1 MSDTEIKQYA
11 SKLRIDGIDSQTYY
25 LKDAATL
32 SEVQVL
38 RKEMGSWQTQ
48 LNSLITQLRA
58 LETKVDNQSGTDVTP
73 STDSV
78 TKEEAEE
85 IAKDAANEALDNK
98 STTIDTIIGKLNDI
112 LSRNQNALS
121 DFHEAEDKAK
131 QAAEYANQS
140 MQYSSE
146 SKEYSI
152 KALSQVSPIVADY
165 AYTTADISRCLS
177 LLIEQY
183 DDLNSIKSKV
193 TATTQSLVDGQEQTA
208 DFIKKTSES
217 ITKSSQTM
225 VAQYNTS
232 QQDSSVAD
240 PTADSPLSSTL
251 TRISSTVTQTA
262 QSWGAQVSSFSYQD
276 ASQDAETQAKID
288 QSIKDYEEA
297 LAAQEKAYLSLN
309 DATIA
314 YGEAKQWYAD
324 AKAYYDSCV
333 DLYNDIVNTSTGNS
347 ADLSSLG
354 QLLQEAATKL
364 TNCVAKIK
372 ELTGSKDTYRTEL
385 QDSILTLVALYSSS
399 ESVPDINA
407 ALEVVQAK
415 VESIELISDELG
427 VNITTLK
434 VLLEDYSTKLASY
447 LALTQSGDL
456 IDQQLSTV
464 EDLKND
470 AENAL
475 AEAET
480 AIKTASNK
488 YNEALALLQTTA
500 DSVDKAANG
509 LVVNQTAALQVRKG
523 EVLGYINTLK
533 ESAVTYQKSLCAKYT
548 EFVSAVRGYHT
559 YSDCD
564 VRFWFYSVAPT
575 DCTAQDFVDRFGEN
589 KTETRAA
596 YQDYYYNTTDSKAY
610 YWDGS
615 KNWIEIFSAE
625 GEAASALLEALQKAQ
640 NYSDIDEDNYRNLY
654 FYNSG
659 YKDENGDTV
668 SPREYSKLSS
678 AEQEKCT
685 IINEGYPNNYQVG
698 DIWYSSI
705 YDTNIAIESITP
717 YYLTYPYATGVSTV
731 NNNEYD
737 NYSVGNWVTNSSD
750 VRFTGKTGEND
761 SDREAPYLWYYCKV
775 AYSNG
780 ITVNTQPMVVGSYS
794 SDITSIAITPYVMA
808 TSIANSSIKP
818 SNDNWQAF
826 PNGST
831 FKGGIDQS
839 SNGVDLSNY
848 GENSPYLFTYVKLGK
863 DANSAIN
870 SPVVYIDG
878 YTYNNGIL
886 AAELERASYTAG
898 DWVNCWVAQ
907 SRQIA
912 GGLNKVWD
920 YVNASLTIT
929 QNQILSAVKNIAQL
943 ENDTYN
949 YTYTGI
955 DQQEDSIN
963 LYAAQRKGKA
973 SAFVCDT
980 APTTQVKIAK
990 NLPQTGGILF
1000 SPWETIY
1007 EQTSYKR
1014 VRVVK
1019 DASDYWDAQITLT
1032 GWDETTKT
1040 VDDSGACTSITYN
1053 PTDAWMNISGN
1064 GKVGTEYSTADG
1076 YAIIVSNILENSST
1090 PKGKALV
1097 NTTITVNFTYSTDVT
1112 YPLLELQ
1119 STDGE
1124 TILEA
1129 LPIAAYGEWL
1139 NNYSSESS
1147 TTDEGSVIASNKAY
1161 NWEDQSVVSL
1171 TLHVPTNLDPT
1182 IYWYTEGTAS
1192 GTYYRIYQPTGVTNV
1207 KDKYGKVGLYNASTE
1222 SYEEVGDIYWEICD
1236 SSGLQ
1241 KSSSLKIELDKIT
1254 AQVQDINEGM
1264 TKLTLNPDGF
1274 NVNISSTTHRSD
1286 RQLLEV
1292 PDSSQKSIS
1301 TDGTPFALVSYG
1313 FEWTKAV
1320 DTSGES
1326 KIIRYVTKDDK
1337 LLEGLDSTGSN
1348 KYETG
1353 RDTTVKYQYVY
1364 YGGTSDNSG
1373 NVTGY
1378 AARDKYC
1385 ATYDGTA
1392 LTVTPG
1398 IVESKISASENIG
1411 EGMYYPPFAATTKG
1425 SDFYSFVNTTGSTG
1439 YVVFYNNK
1447 IIPFEANLSYRVGCY
1462 VNTGGKNSAGKLN
1475 VYLGKPP
1482 VSCGSVTS
1490 SYTSTS
1496 GSSAIAEASSVSL
1509 NKDGNVESANIKAN
1523 SGWQYVY
1530 MDFTFNNLTQG
1541 AVLVEH
1547 EDVVVGSRITFEI
1560 NTGGTPCA
1568 VTGFHVTCLDAAKGV
1583 NNYMRMTAEDGLII
1597 GDMTKNATIGTGSY
1611 YATQDSD
1618 TPDCLNANIQLTVG
1632 KSTAVQTD
1640 SSEDISIAD
1649 PSINLR
1655 YNADELVNI
1664 SAIDATTFKGYKIGK
1679 QNTDGSYDIASDDNR
1694 WVKIT
1699 SQLQGGDKSTNV
1711 DYVAGGAP
1719 GILIYNSNATS
1730 DDNTDAKIRKHTG
1743 AIGMF
1748 ALNSESITKKYNK
1761 KANSFSGLGLI
1772 TGNNFLIAA
1781 GNQGK
1786 KKGTNTLSKGMIGFQ
1801 TDKKTLYNSNKDWT
1815 NGAVIYKGQHIYGK
1829 NSWVYGLWYFK
1840 RITKTCSKR
1849 TIKKGAITSIDITI
1863 NSKNGYFY
1871 PGAVRE
1877 ISFPNNEKKLCL
1889 MNYKC
1894 NKQNST
1900 KYTFTVW
1907 VKNMTSKPITHPKVR
1922 IELLMFR
1929 KEHK

>member
-1 MSDTEIKQYA
+1 MSDTKIKQYV
-11 SKLRIDGIDSQTYY
+11 SKLRINGVDSQTYNI
-25 LKDAATL
+25 KDAATL

-73 STDSV
+73 STDGV

-85 IAKDAANEALDNK
+85 IAKSAADEALNNK
-98 STTIDTIIGKLNDI
+98 STTIDTIVGKLNNI
-112 LSRNQNALS
+112 LSQNQSALS
-121 DFHEAEDKAK
+121 DFHEAEDQAK
-131 QAAEYANQS
+131 LAADYANQS
-140 MQYSSE
+140 MQYSSA

-152 KALSQVSPIVADY
+152 KALSQVSPIAADY
-165 AYTTADISRCLS
+165 AYATADISRCLS
-177 LLIEQY
+177 ILVEQY
-183 DDLNSIKSKV
+183 DDLNSVKSKA
-193 TATTQSLVDGQEQTA
+193 TATSQSLINGQKQTA

-225 VAQYNTS
+225 VAQYN
-232 QQDSSVAD
+232 DSEQED

-251 TRISSTVTQTA
+251 SRISSTVTQTA

-276 ASQDAETQAKID
+276 ASQDEETQEKID

-297 LAAQEKAYLSLN
+297 LVAQEKAYLSLN
-309 DATIA
+309 DATVA

-333 DLYNDIVNTSTGNS
+333 ELYNEIVNTATGNS
-347 ADLSSLG
+347 TDLSNIN
-354 QLLQEAATKL
+354 QELQDAATKL
-364 TNCVAKIK
+364 KNCVAKIK
-372 ELTGSKDTYRTEL
+372 ELNGSKDTYRSEL
-385 QDSILTLVALYSSS
+385 QDSVLTVAALYGTDSIS
-399 ESVPDINA
+399 DINA
-407 ALEVVQAK
+407 ALGVVQAK
-415 VESIELISDELG
+415 VESIEQISDELG

-434 VLLEDYSTKLASY
+434 VLLEDYSSKLVSY

-456 IDQQLSTV
+456 VDQQLSTI
-464 EDLKND
+464 EDLKNE
-470 AENAL
+470 AENDL

-480 AIKTASNK
+480 AIKTASTK
-488 YNEALALLQTTA
+488 YNDALTLLQTAA
-500 DSVDKAANG
+500 DTIDKAANG

-523 EVLGYINTLK
+523 EVLGYVNTLK
-533 ESAVTYQKSLCAKYT
+533 QSAVTYQKSLCAKYT
-548 EFVSAVRGYHT
+548 EFVSAVRSYHT
-559 YSDCD
+559 YNNCD
-564 VRFWFYSVAPT
+564 VRFWFYSVEPSE
-575 DCTAQDFVDRFGEN
+575 CTANDFVNRFNGN
-589 KTETRAA
+589 GTRAA
-596 YQDYYYNTTDSKAY
+596 YQDYYYNTTHSKAY
-610 YWDGS
+610 YWNGS
-615 KNWIEIFSAE
+615 DSWVEITSA
-625 GEAASALLEALQKAQ
+625 AAGDTSSTLLEALQKAQ

-659 YKDENGDTV
+659 YKDANGNTI
-668 SPREYSKLSS
+668 SPHEYSKLSS
-678 AEQEKCT
+678 AEQTKCT
-685 IINEGYPNNYQVG
+685 IINEGYPSDYQVG
-698 DIWYSSI
+698 DIWYSSV
-705 YDTNIAIESITP
+705 YDANVTIKSVTP
-717 YYLTYPYATGVSTV
+717 YYLTYPYTTGVSTV

-737 NYSVGNWVTNSSD
+737 NYSVGNWVTNTSD
-750 VRFTGKTGEND
+750 VRFTGKTEENG

-775 AYSNG
+775 TYNNDIS
-780 ITVNTQPMVVGSYS
+780 INTQPIVVGSYS
-794 SDITSIAITPYVMA
+794 SDITSIVITPYIMA
-808 TSIANSSIKP
+808 TNIADSSVKP
-818 SNDNWQAF
+818 SSDGWQEI
-826 PNGST
+826 SDS
-831 FKGGIDQS
+831 I
-839 SNGVDLSNY
+839 DLSNY
-848 GENSPYLFTYVKLGK
+848 GENAPYLFTYIKLGEDK
-863 DANSAIN
+863 TTAIN
-870 SPVVYIDG
+870 SPVIYIDG
-878 YTYNNGIL
+878 YVYNNGIL
-886 AAELERASYTAG
+886 AAELEHTDYTAG
-898 DWVNCWVAQ
+898 DWVNCWVTQ

-920 YVNASLTIT
+920 YVNASLAIT
-929 QNQILSAVKNIAQL
+929 QNQILSTVKHLAQL

-949 YTYTGI
+949 YSYTGI
-955 DQQEDSIN
+955 DQKEDNLN

-973 SAFVCDT
+973 AAFTCDT
-980 APTTQVKIAK
+980 VPTAQIKVAK
-990 NLPQTGGILF
+990 NLPQTGGVLF
-1000 SPWETIY
+1000 SPWETVY

-1019 DASDYWDAQITLT
+1019 DANDYWDAQITLD
-1032 GWDETTKT
+1032 GWNDIVKT
-1040 VDDSGACTSITYN
+1040 VDDSGTYISITYN
-1053 PTDAWMNISGN
+1053 PTEAWINISGN
-1064 GKVGTEYSTADG
+1064 GKTGTEYKAADG
-1076 YAIIVSNILENSST
+1076 YTIIVSNILENSST

-1119 STDGE
+1119 SKDGE

-1139 NNYSSESS
+1139 NNYSSEST
-1147 TTDEGSVIASNKAY
+1147 TTDEGNTIVSNKAY
-1161 NWEDQSVVSL
+1161 NWEDQSTVSL
-1171 TLHVPTNLDPT
+1171 TLHVPTNLDSS
-1182 IYWYTEGTAS
+1182 IYWYTEGITS
-1192 GTYYRIYQPTGVTNV
+1192 GAYYRIYQPTGVTNV
-1207 KDKYGKVGLYNASTE
+1207 KDKYGKVGLYNASTG

-1292 PDSSQKSIS
+1292 PDSSQKLIS
-1301 TDGTPFALVSYG
+1301 TDGTPFALVSHG

-1326 KIIRYVTKDDK
+1326 KIIRYVSKDDK
-1337 LLEGLDSTGSN
+1337 LLEGVDSTGSN

-1385 ATYDGTA
+1385 ATYDGTT
-1392 LTVTPG
+1392 LTITPG
-1398 IVESKISASENIG
+1398 IIESTINASEDIG
-1411 EGMYYPPFAATTKG
+1411 SGIYYPPFAATTKG
-1425 SDFYSFVNTTGSTG
+1425 SDFYSFVNATGSTG

-1462 VNTGGKNSAGKLN
+1462 VSTGGKNSTGKLN

-1496 GSSAIAEASSVSL
+1496 GSSAITEASSVSL
-1509 NKDGNVESANIKAN
+1509 NKDGDVKSANIKTN

-1547 EDVVVGSRITFEI
+1547 EDVVIGSRITFEI
-1560 NTGGTPCA
+1560 NTGGVPYA

-1611 YATQDSD
+1611 YTTQDSD

-1632 KSTAVQTD
+1632 KSTAVQVD
-1640 SSEDISIAD
+1640 SDDVSIAD
-1649 PSINLR
+1649 PTINLR
-1655 YNADELVNI
+1655 YNTDELVNI

-1699 SQLQGGDKSTNV
+1699 SQLQGGNKATSV

-1719 GILIYNSNATS
+1719 GILIYNSNAAS
-1730 DDNTDAKIRKHTG
+1730 EDTDAAVVRKKTG
-1743 AIGMF
+1743 TVGMF
-1748 ALNSESITKKYNK
+1748 ALNSESIAKKYNK
-1761 KANSFSGLGLI
+1761 KSNDFVGLGII

-1786 KKGTNTLSKGMIGFQ
+1786 EKGTNDLSNGMIGFQ
-1801 TDKKTLYNSNKDWT
+1801 TDKETLYAGSQDWT

-1829 NSWVYGLWYFK
+1829 NSRVHGLWYYKTFTRQTSTGTIDPGK
-1840 RITKTCSKR
+1840 RGIFR
-1849 TIKKGAITSIDITI
+1849 IKLTMGTNADS
-1863 NSKNGYFY
+1863 NFY
-1871 PGAVRE
+1871 PAAIRE
-1877 ISFPNNEKKLCL
+1877 ISFPNNNNKLCL
-1889 MNYKC
+1889 MNYTWDKSE
-1894 NKQNST
+1894 KDG
-1900 KYTFTVW
+1900 TVQYILTIRALNIKKESINNAR
-1907 VKNMTSKPITHPKVR
+1907 VKVK
-1922 IELLMFR
+1922 LLMLR
-1929 KEHK
+1929 KRHD